1 MPSAHAGGALQ
12 QRGIQGFDG
21 GVRRKL
27 DGGAKGWD
35 DLSLAGDDEL
45 QWPQGTLAP
54 AGAHYSPGLPQEL
67 RMLVPA
73 SAAPERAPLSASAL
87 DGRPASPSTVE
98 KMASMLRSLS
108 FSAGRPLVGGDAA
121 ARGAQFLHVASTL
134 QGELGAAHMQRLR
147 ERSPA
152 LARRLEGVLIASMA
166 TLLGAH
172 AVEGA
177 FGWCAGWVDELET
190 LLPRERDSLFPGTCA
205 ARNSAAQFGARNSCA
220 QFLRRAIFL

>member
-1 MPSAHAGGALQ
+1 
-12 QRGIQGFDG
+12 
-21 GVRRKL
+21 
-27 DGGAKGWD
+27 
-35 DLSLAGDDEL
+35 
-45 QWPQGTLAP
+45 
-54 AGAHYSPGLPQEL
+54 
-67 RMLVPA
+67 MLVPA
-73 SAAPERAPLSASAL
+73 SAAPERAPISAAAL

-205 ARNSAAQFGARNSCA
+205 ARAIR
-220 QFLRRAIFL
+220 RRAIPARAIFG